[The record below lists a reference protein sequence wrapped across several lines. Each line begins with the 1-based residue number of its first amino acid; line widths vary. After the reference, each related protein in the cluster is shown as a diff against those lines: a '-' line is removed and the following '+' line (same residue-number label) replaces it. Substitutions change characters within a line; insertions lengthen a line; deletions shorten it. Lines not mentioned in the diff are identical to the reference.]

1 MINSQSWLT
10 LSLALSIQVE
20 PRPKDLKG
28 ISQMLL
34 GHASVIPAV
43 VEDLRMIVFTKYT
56 GFLRTHGTLGS
67 QLMPLMPKPGIP
79 GSRQY
84 LLNGHGYLGAW
95 MENSSDFTHHL
106 PKVI

>member
-1 MINSQSWLT
+1 
-10 LSLALSIQVE
+10 
-20 PRPKDLKG
+20 
-28 ISQMLL
+28 MLL

-79 GSRQY
+79 GRRQY